1 MIWWENSLG
10 FFTHVIAPIYPKN
23 LTQII
28 ARHEERKIIV
38 KYLRKSRKRKT
49 LKTQEGERYWST
61 KLNLKFDQI

>member
-38 KYLRKSRKRKT
+38 KYLRKSRKRK
-49 LKTQEGERYWST
+49 KTQDSRGREILEYEIES
-61 KLNLKFDQI
+61 

>member
-38 KYLRKSRKRKT
+38 KYLRKSRKRK
-49 LKTQEGERYWST
+49 KHSR
-61 KLNLKFDQI
+61 LNGDRDIGV

>member
-38 KYLRKSRKRKT
+38 KYLRKSRKRK
-49 LKTQEGERYWST
+49 KNTQDSMEIEILEYEIES
-61 KLNLKFDQI
+61 